1 MIAASSEYLEGA
13 DSCLALLMTYR
24 DLIAWQRAMR
34 LAEEVYALC
43 RELPV
48 EERFGL
54 SAQMRRSVRS
64 VAANIAEGYGRRRT
78 GEYRRFLA
86 FANGSL
92 LELETD
98 LELAAR
104 TGLLPQLRVAPLI
117 QLSSEVGRILAGLR
131 RRLRSSRASGGP
143 DA

>member
-1 MIAASSEYLEGA
+1 MVAASSEYLEGA
-13 DSCLALLMTYR
+13 DSCLELLMTYR
-24 DLIAWQRAMR
+24 DLIAWQRAMQ
-34 LAEEVYALC
+34 LAEKLYALC
-43 RELPV
+43 RELPAD
-48 EERFGL
+48 ERFGL
-54 SAQMRRSVRS
+54 STQMRRSVRS
-64 VAANIAEGYGRRRT
+64 VAANLTEGYGRA
-78 GEYRRFLA
+78 EYRRFLA

-131 RRLRSSRASGGP
+131 RLLRSGRGAGGP